1 MIFVFDTYERGGVYL
16 PNLVTDTSIKFRS
29 EQWWDL
35 AITPPY
41 SYEFRFLRYLWKH
54 NIKYRVENIRD
65 VNQQCVYP
73 VNLNYFDPK
82 IDYIG
87 LVSESA
93 KALARQG
100 LCTIWFYYSEG
111 DNIHWHIDRC
121 LREQLDQHSIPY
133 DQFKFTIANALVEGE
148 FYSYFPDDELYYKY
162 LHADGGYVTQVNTD
176 IRSKKFTC
184 LNRVDKPF
192 RRLFAASLVGQGLDQ
207 DAYFSYT
214 DRKYQVEYETRDS
227 DVEQWDTWD
236 HTVLERFTPP
246 YRCDDL
252 QDYEH
257 NSHKL
262 IDTRFF
268 QDAYYNVI
276 VETHI
281 NNLFLTEK
289 TFKPILNL
297 QPFVIVGAARS
308 LRLLRELGYKTF
320 GDYIDESYDNIEDP
334 EQRLKQCLHTV
345 EQISRMSHSEHMVDQ
360 HDMRKIL
367 LYNQQHFLSDKS
379 AKLLKLLNK
388 ING

>member
-41 SYEFRFLRYLWKH
+41 SYEFRFLRYLWQH
-54 NIKYRVENIRD
+54 NIKYRVENVRD
-65 VNQQCVYP
+65 VNKRCVYP

-121 LREQLDQHSIPY
+121 LREQLDQHNIPY

-192 RRLFAASLVGQGLDQ
+192 RRLFAATLVEHGLVD

-214 DRKYQVEYETRDS
+214 DRKYRVEYETRGS
-227 DVEQWDTWD
+227 DVGNWDTWD

-268 QDAYYNVI
+268 QDAYFNVV

-297 QPFVIVGAARS
+297 QPFVIVGAPRS

-320 GDYIDESYDNIEDP
+320 GDYIDESYDLEDNA
-334 EQRLKQCLHTV
+334 EQRLKLCLNAI
-345 EQISRMSHSEHMVDQ
+345 EQIAYMSHAEHQEMQRAMADV
-360 HDMRKIL
+360 L

-379 AKLLKLLNK
+379 AKLLNLLDK
-388 ING
+388 IIG

>member
-16 PNLVTDTSIKFRS
+16 PNLVTDTSIGFRS
-29 EQWWDL
+29 EQWWNL

-41 SYEFRFLRYLWKH
+41 SYEFRFLRYLWQH
-54 NIKYRVENIRD
+54 RIKYRVENVRD
-65 VNQQCVYP
+65 INEPCVYP
-73 VNLNYFDPK
+73 VNLNYFDSK
-82 IDYIG
+82 IDYIS
-87 LVSESA
+87 LVSEPA

-133 DQFKFTIANALVEGE
+133 DQFKFTIANPSAEGE

-162 LHADGGYVTQVNTD
+162 LHASGGYITKQNLDQRT
-176 IRSKKFTC
+176 RKFTC

-192 RRLFAASLVGQGLDQ
+192 RRLFAATLVERGVTDQ
-207 DAYFSYT
+207 AYFSYT

-227 DVEQWDTWD
+227 DVSQWDTWD
-236 HTVLERFTPP
+236 HTVLERFAPP
-246 YRCDDL
+246 YRCDEL
-252 QDYEH
+252 ADYEH

-262 IDTRFF
+262 IDERFF
-268 QDAYYNVI
+268 QDAYFNVI

-297 QPFVIVGAARS
+297 QPFVIVGAPRS

-320 GDYIDESYDNIEDP
+320 GDYVDESYDLEDNA
-334 EQRLKQCLHTV
+334 EQRLKLCLKAV
-345 EQISRMSHSEHMVDQ
+345 EQIAHMSHAEHQEMQ
-360 HDMRKIL
+360 QDMAEIL

-379 AKLLKLLNK
+379 AKLLNLLDK
-388 ING
+388 ISQ

>member
-1 MIFVFDTYERGGVYL
+1 MLT
-16 PNLVTDTSIKFRS
+16 LVTQIASTKLSTKP
-29 EQWWDL
+29 ET
-35 AITPPY
+35 AM
-41 SYEFRFLRYLWKH
+41 
-54 NIKYRVENIRD
+54 
-65 VNQQCVYP
+65 
-73 VNLNYFDPK
+73 
-82 IDYIG
+82 
-87 LVSESA
+87 LV
-93 KALARQG
+93 
-100 LCTIWFYYSEG
+100 
-111 DNIHWHIDRC
+111 
-121 LREQLDQHSIPY
+121 
-133 DQFKFTIANALVEGE
+133 
-148 FYSYFPDDELYYKY
+148 
-162 LHADGGYVTQVNTD
+162 
-176 IRSKKFTC
+176 
-184 LNRVDKPF
+184 
-192 RRLFAASLVGQGLDQ
+192 
-207 DAYFSYT
+207 
-214 DRKYQVEYETRDS
+214 
-227 DVEQWDTWD
+227 QWDNWD
-236 HTVLERFTPP
+236 HSVLETFAPP

-367 LYNQQHFLSDKS
+367 LHNQQHFLSDKS
-379 AKLLKLLNK
+379 AKLLNLLDK
-388 ING
+388 ISQ

>member
-16 PNLVTDTSIKFRS
+16 PNLVTDTSIGFRS
-29 EQWWDL
+29 EQWWNL

-41 SYEFRFLRYLWKH
+41 SYEFRFLRYLWQH
-54 NIKYRVENIRD
+54 RIKYRVENVRD
-65 VNQQCVYP
+65 INEPCVYP

-82 IDYIG
+82 IDYIS

-133 DQFKFTIANALVEGE
+133 DQFKFTIANPSAEGE

-162 LHADGGYVTQVNTD
+162 LHASGGYITKQNLDQRT
-176 IRSKKFTC
+176 RKFTC

-192 RRLFAASLVGQGLDQ
+192 RRLFAATLVERGVTDQ
-207 DAYFSYT
+207 AYFSYT

-227 DVEQWDTWD
+227 DVSQWDTWD
-236 HTVLERFTPP
+236 HTVLERFAPP
-246 YRCDDL
+246 YRCDEL
-252 QDYEH
+252 ADYEH

-262 IDTRFF
+262 IDERFF
-268 QDAYYNVI
+268 QDAYFNVI

-297 QPFVIVGAARS
+297 QPFVIVGAPRS

-320 GDYIDESYDNIEDP
+320 GDYVDESYDLEDNA
-334 EQRLKQCLHTV
+334 EQRLKLCLKAV
-345 EQISRMSHSEHMVDQ
+345 EQIAHMSHAEHQEMQ
-360 HDMRKIL
+360 QDMAEIL

-379 AKLLKLLNK
+379 AKLLNLLDK
-388 ING
+388 ISQ

>member
-1 MIFVFDTYERGGVYL
+1 MIFVFDTYERNGVYL
-16 PNLVTDTSIKFRS
+16 PNLVTDTSIGFRS
-29 EQWWDL
+29 EQWWNL

-41 SYEFRFLRYLWKH
+41 SYEFRFLRYLWQH
-54 NIKYRVENIRD
+54 RIKYRVENVRD
-65 VNQQCVYP
+65 INEPCVYP

-82 IDYIG
+82 IDYIS

-133 DQFKFTIANALVEGE
+133 DQFKFTIANPSAEGE

-162 LHADGGYVTQVNTD
+162 LHASGGYITKQNLDQRT
-176 IRSKKFTC
+176 RKFTC

-192 RRLFAASLVGQGLDQ
+192 RRLFAATLVERGVTDQ
-207 DAYFSYT
+207 AYFSYT

-227 DVEQWDTWD
+227 DVSQWDTWD
-236 HTVLERFTPP
+236 HTVLERFAPP
-246 YRCDDL
+246 YRCDEL
-252 QDYEH
+252 ADYEH

-262 IDTRFF
+262 IDERFF
-268 QDAYYNVI
+268 QDAYFNVI

-297 QPFVIVGAARS
+297 QPFVIVGAPRS

-320 GDYIDESYDNIEDP
+320 GDYVDESYDLEDNA
-334 EQRLKQCLHTV
+334 EQRLKLCLKAV
-345 EQISRMSHSEHMVDQ
+345 EQIAHMSHAEHQEMQ
-360 HDMRKIL
+360 QDMAEIL

-379 AKLLKLLNK
+379 AKLLNLLDK
-388 ING
+388 ISQ

>member
-16 PNLVTDTSIKFRS
+16 PNLVTDNTIEFRS

-35 AITPPY
+35 AISPPY

-54 NIKYRVENIRD
+54 NIKYRVEHVRD
-65 VNQQCVYP
+65 VTEQCVYP
-73 VNLNYFDPK
+73 VNLNYFDPS
-82 IDYIG
+82 IDYIA
-87 LVSESA
+87 LVSDRA
-93 KALARQG
+93 KELARQG

-111 DNIHWHIDRC
+111 DNIDWHIDRC
-121 LREQLDQHSIPY
+121 IREQLTKHNIPY
-133 DQFKFTIANALVEGE
+133 QQFKFTIANALVEGE

-162 LHADGGYVTQVNTD
+162 LHADGGYVMQVNTD

-192 RRLFAASLVGQGLDQ
+192 RRLFAATLVEHGLVD

-227 DVEQWDTWD
+227 DTGNWDTWD
-236 HTVLERFTPP
+236 HTVLEKFTPP

-268 QDAYYNVI
+268 QEAYYNVI

-297 QPFVIVGAARS
+297 QPFVIVGASGS
-308 LRLLRELGYKTF
+308 LQLLHELGYKTF

-334 EQRLKQCLHTV
+334 EQRLRQCLHTV

-367 LYNQQHFLSDKS
+367 LHNQQHFLSDKS
-379 AKLLKLLNK
+379 AKLLNLLNK

>member
-41 SYEFRFLRYLWKH
+41 SYEFRFLRYLWQH
-54 NIKYRVENIRD
+54 NIKYRVENVRD
-65 VNQQCVYP
+65 VNERCVYP

-82 IDYIG
+82 IDYID

-133 DQFKFTIANALVEGE
+133 DQFKFTIANAQVEGE

-192 RRLFAASLVGQGLDQ
+192 RRLFAATLVEHGLVD

-227 DVEQWDTWD
+227 DVGNWDTWD
-236 HTVLERFTPP
+236 HSVLERFDPP
-246 YRCDDL
+246 YYCDSL
-252 QDYEH
+252 EDYEH

-268 QDAYYNVI
+268 QDAYYNVV

-297 QPFVIVGAARS
+297 QPFVIVGAPGS
-308 LRLLRELGYKTF
+308 LALLHELGYKTF
-320 GDYIDESYDNIEDP
+320 GDYIDESYDSIEDP
-334 EQRLKQCLHTV
+334 EQRLVECMRTV
-345 EQISRMSHSEHMVDQ
+345 EQISLMSHTEHMVDQ
-360 HDMRKIL
+360 HSMRQIL
-367 LYNQQHFLSDKS
+367 LYNQRHFLSDKS
-379 AKLLKLLNK
+379 ANLFNLLDK
-388 ING
+388 ISQ

>member
-1 MIFVFDTYERGGVYL
+1 MIFVFDTYERNGVYL
-16 PNLVTDTSIKFRS
+16 PNLVTDTSIGFRS
-29 EQWWDL
+29 EQWWNL

-41 SYEFRFLRYLWKH
+41 SYEFRFLRYLWQH
-54 NIKYRVENIRD
+54 RIKYRVENVRD
-65 VNQQCVYP
+65 INEPCIYP

-82 IDYIG
+82 IDYIS
-87 LVSESA
+87 LVSEPA

-121 LREQLDQHSIPY
+121 LREQLDQHRIPY
-133 DQFKFTIANALVEGE
+133 DQFKFTIANPSAEGE

-162 LHADGGYVTQVNTD
+162 LHADGGYITKQNLEARTQ
-176 IRSKKFTC
+176 KFTC

-192 RRLFAASLVGQGLDQ
+192 RRLFAATLVERGLTDR
-207 DAYFSYT
+207 AYFSYT

-227 DVEQWDTWD
+227 DVSQWDTWD
-236 HTVLERFTPP
+236 HTVLERFAPP
-246 YRCDDL
+246 YRCDEL
-252 QDYEH
+252 ADYEH

-262 IDTRFF
+262 IDARFF
-268 QDAYYNVI
+268 QDAYFNVI

-297 QPFVIVGAARS
+297 QPFVIVGAPRS

-320 GDYIDESYDNIEDP
+320 GDYIDESYDNEDNA
-334 EQRLKQCLHTV
+334 EQRLKLCLNVV
-345 EQISRMSHSEHMVDQ
+345 EQIVGMSHAEHVKIQ
-360 HDMRKIL
+360 QDMAEIL

-379 AKLLKLLNK
+379 AKLLNLLDK
-388 ING
+388 ISQ